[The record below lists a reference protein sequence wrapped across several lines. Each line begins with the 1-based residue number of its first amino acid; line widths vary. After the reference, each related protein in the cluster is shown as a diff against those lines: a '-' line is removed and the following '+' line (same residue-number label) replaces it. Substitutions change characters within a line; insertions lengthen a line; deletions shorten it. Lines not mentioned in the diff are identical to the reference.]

1 MTNSARLSGRPSSS
15 AAYNVGDV
23 VDTPDSAIK
32 SWRYLGAGE
41 WEPNDAVRY
50 TTSPGG
56 GNRLFAGGDVISKYQ
71 DALRFAFPM
80 RFESGSSPA
89 RDSSGR
95 GTQLLVSDSAP
106 WDTGWLK
113 GASTQSRRISADALG
128 LDLARDS
135 FVFSFLYKAPA
146 GLTASICGTNSFGT
160 FSETMGYGFFL
171 NINVDKVAARIRCA
185 EASTLSFNGL
195 ATVQD
200 GVGHVIQVTWD
211 SSKAEGTLYVDGVKD
226 ISGVAVEV
234 DAAALVTVPL
244 QLSGSG
250 GNGNPAHRFAGV
262 QLFVFEGTGLPS
274 SADDLLIKLSSRP
287 REIPVNFL

>member
-1 MTNSARLSGRPSSS
+1 MTKFVPKEVLGDSTFVSVYDPESGDTGYVRM
-15 AAYNVGDV
+15 GDLV
-23 VDTPDSAIK
+23 NK
-32 SWRYLGAGE
+32 SE
-41 WEPNDAVRY
+41 TTVTAV
-50 TTSPGG
+50 TSPSGG
-56 GNRLFAGGDVISKYQ
+56 IELFAGGDVISRYQ

-80 RFESGSSPA
+80 QFESGSSPA

-95 GTQLLVSDSAP
+95 GTQLSVSDSSP

-113 GASTQSRRISADALG
+113 GAVTNGRHISADSIR

-146 GLTASICGTNSFGT
+146 EETTVICGTNSFGT

-171 NINVDKVAARIRCA
+171 NMNVNKVAARIRCA

-211 SSKAEGTLYVDGVKD
+211 FSKAEGTLYVDGFKD
-226 ISGVAVEV
+226 ISGVAVGV
-234 DAAALVTVPL
+234 DAAALVTGPL
-244 QLSGSG
+244 YLSGSG

-274 SADDLLIKLSSRP
+274 SVDDLLIKLSSRP
-287 REIPVNFL
+287 REVPVNFF

>member
-1 MTNSARLSGRPSSS
+1 MTKKLKSGTPFVYDENDRV
-15 AAYNVGDV
+15 VGIRDPHTGT
-23 VDTPDSAIK
+23 DTDLVI
-32 SWRYLGAGE
+32 
-41 WEPNDAVRY
+41 AV
-50 TTSPGG
+50 TSPGG
-56 GNRLFAGGDVISKYQ
+56 GNRLVAGGDVISRYQ

-80 RFESGSSPA
+80 QFESGSSPA

-95 GTQLLVSDSAP
+95 GTQLLVSDSSP

-113 GASTQSRRISADALG
+113 GASAPGRRISADSIR

-146 GLTASICGTNSFGT
+146 GLATVICGTNSFGT

-200 GVGHVIQVTWD
+200 GVEHVIQVTWD

-226 ISGVAVEV
+226 ISGVAVGV
-234 DAAALVTVPL
+234 DAAARVTGPL
-244 QLSGSG
+244 HLSGSG
-250 GNGNPAHRFAGV
+250 GNGNPAQRYAGV

-274 SADDLLIKLSSRP
+274 SVDDLLIKLSSRP
-287 REIPVNFL
+287 REVPVNFF